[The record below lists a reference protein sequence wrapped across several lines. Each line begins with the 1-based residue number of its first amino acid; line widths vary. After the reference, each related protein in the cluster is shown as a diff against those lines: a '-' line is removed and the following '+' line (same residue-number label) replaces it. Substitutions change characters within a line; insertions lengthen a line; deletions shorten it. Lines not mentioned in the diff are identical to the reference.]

1 MQYKQFDKRSD
12 MENVSALI
20 AQYWWIG
27 LITLVIIVFLSKK
40 AGKAFG
46 GETVEIDAQQAADLM
61 EQEQA
66 LLIDLAEKTTFEK
79 GHITCAIN
87 MPGITFING
96 TAELP
101 DATKPVILLPMKGL
115 IPMPVVQYMDSVGV
129 PKTYIFKGGL
139 QAWKDAGLPL

>member
-1 MQYKQFDKRSD
+1 
-12 MENVSALI
+12 MELV
-20 AQYWWIG
+20 AQYWWVG
-27 LITLVIIVFLSKK
+27 LIAVVVIVLLSKK
-40 AGKAFG
+40 AGKSFG
-46 GETVEIDAQQAADLM
+46 GETEEIDAKRAAELI

-79 GHITCAIN
+79 GHISCAIN

-96 TAELP
+96 TAELS
-101 DATKPVILLPMKGL
+101 DTSKPVILVPMKGL

-139 QAWKDAGLPL
+139 EAWKAADLPL